1 MEAVTEVDGGVRIRV
16 RLSPRASREEVGGLR
31 DGALVVRVTA
41 PPAENRANQ
50 ALVKLLARRLGVA
63 KGRVA
68 VVTGGKSRDK
78 VVEVQGVVP
87 GDARAKLGS
96 AG

>member
-1 MEAVTEVDGGVRIRV
+1 M
-16 RLSPRASREEVGGLR
+16 R

-50 ALVKLLARRLGVA
+50 VLCKLLARRLGVA

-68 VVTGGKSRDK
+68 VVGGGKSRDK
-78 VVEVQGVVP
+78 VVEVEGMGP
-87 GDARAKLGS
+87 GEAREKLGVPRE
-96 AG
+96 

>member
-78 VVEVQGVVP
+78 VVEVQGVAP